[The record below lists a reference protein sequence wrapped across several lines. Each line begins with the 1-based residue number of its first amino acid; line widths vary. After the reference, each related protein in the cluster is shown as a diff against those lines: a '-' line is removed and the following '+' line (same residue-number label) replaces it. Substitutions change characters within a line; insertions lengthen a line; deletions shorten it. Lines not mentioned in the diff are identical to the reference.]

1 MGFIESEFK
10 NASNVFPSV
19 VFSPLLLKISYE
31 NSIEDVG
38 FFVHWTLTLKV
49 SPKTK
54 GFKNLKWRRFK
65 GLNM

>member
-38 FFVHWTLTLKV
+38 FFVQ
-49 SPKTK
+49 
-54 GFKNLKWRRFK
+54 
-65 GLNM
+65 